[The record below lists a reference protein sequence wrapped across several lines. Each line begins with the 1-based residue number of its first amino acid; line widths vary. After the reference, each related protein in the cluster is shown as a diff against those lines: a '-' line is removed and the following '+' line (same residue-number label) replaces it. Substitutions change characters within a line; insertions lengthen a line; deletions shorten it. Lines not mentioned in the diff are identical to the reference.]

1 MNIKIFVIPAM
12 AIIAAELVCTLCNVN
27 TAMKHVSDIKMQA
40 GTIVSATGSNEVASA
55 EDIYRFS
62 KYVPGKGKIITLQ
75 WRNTTKITTTK

>member
-40 GTIVSATGSNEVASA
+40 GAIVSATGRNEVASA
-55 EDIYRFS
+55 EVKNGNETDVTNNS
-62 KYVPGKGKIITLQ
+62 TGLQ
-75 WRNTTKITTTK
+75 LWRIER

>member
-1 MNIKIFVIPAM
+1 MNNKIFVIPAM

-55 EDIYRFS
+55 EVKNGNETDVTNNSMEDR
-62 KYVPGKGKIITLQ
+62 TLIKK
-75 WRNTTKITTTK
+75 RAF